1 MSILDITSDNFNIS
15 VGDVSK
21 EIEINSY
28 ASYEGKEDVYWTEAG
43 KYQNRAKHV
52 QVIMTNRLIK
62 ALNKL
67 VPGWPTGR
75 QVRDVVEEVLGKKVT
90 CKKQKYTGRDL
101 KNTVSYH
108 LGERGDIGNSYGYG
122 TIYRE
127 EYKGVKAE
135 VRFIRI
141 DIKY

>member
-1 MSILDITSDNFNIS
+1 MSILDITSDNFNIA
-15 VGDVSK
+15 VGDVAK
-21 EIEINSY
+21 EIKITAYTSY
-28 ASYEGKEDVYWTEAG
+28 AGKDDIPWTECG
-43 KYQNRAKHV
+43 KHQGHANHV
-52 QVIMTNRLIK
+52 QVIMANRITK
-62 ALNKL
+62 ALKKL

-75 QVRDVVEEVLGKKVT
+75 QVRNIVEEVLGQKVT

-108 LGERGDIGNSYGYG
+108 LGERGDVGNSYGYG
-122 TIYRE
+122 TTYRK
-127 EYKGVKAE
+127 EYKGTNAE